1 MKSSHR
7 AAYEKSGNGVLSH
20 AETQRAQSGMAA
32 LVAAADLPFESPA
45 FSALILAS
53 SSLTVPILPIFGNL
67 AVATAKLELAQCLSC
82 RRDWPYARDQSRLN
96 AATPFKTTA
105 YQCIGASAP
114 FVDGHR
120 D

>member
-7 AAYEKSGNGVLSH
+7 AAYEKLGDGVLSH

-53 SSLTVPILPIFGNL
+53 SSLTVPILPLFYL
-67 AVATAKLELAQCLSC
+67 PAQTVRILTHTHYRS
-82 RRDWPYARDQSRLN
+82 
-96 AATPFKTTA
+96 TA
-105 YQCIGASAP
+105 YTSKH
-114 FVDGHR
+114 VKSS
-120 D
+120 

>member
-53 SSLTVPILPIFGNL
+53 SSLTVPILRYLP
-67 AVATAKLELAQCLSC
+67 AQTVRIPTHTHYRS
-82 RRDWPYARDQSRLN
+82 
-96 AATPFKTTA
+96 TA
-105 YQCIGASAP
+105 YTSKH
-114 FVDGHR
+114 VKSS
-120 D
+120 